1 MLQDNLSWLFD
12 KTCVGASAGPGPQ
25 WECVKGRSDLEPRT
39 TESYMKAQRLNRRGG
54 VACVALGV
62 WAASWIAI
70 QAQSPMLVPRPLTHQ
85 DIHDYGLPANMQVS
99 GGLDTVGIG
108 QPVYLDLLLPKNLT
122 NITGI
127 NWELTLKPVGS
138 TDTLQPSPLGP
149 NVPAYEPRAQLD
161 YNVADRR
168 LLKPTVAGQYTVQVT
183 VSTATTNLVLQRN
196 VSVGTYLGAHTCALC
211 HSGGVIAQDKYHQ
224 WQQTAHATFFTRA
237 IDGLEA
243 PYYRA
248 SCIQCHVVGYDTDPA
263 AVNGGFDDVAAQL
276 GWTFPSRLTNGNWAA
291 MPQQLK
297 NLANIQCENCHG
309 PGSEHGMALGQ
320 TNVFNWP
327 RISVNY
333 SSGDCA
339 QCHSEE
345 PYHVYPLQWAN
356 SRHAVAVR
364 EERTACAGCHQGL
377 GFIDRM
383 KGVPEAQ
390 RRTAYE
396 SINCTACHDPHD
408 ATNPHQLRA
417 MSPITL
423 NDGFTVVDKGGKGL
437 LCMHCHQARRN
448 ATNYVEVTAGSSVFG
463 PHHGPQADML
473 VGANAVTYGKV
484 IPSSAHYQVVQ
495 DSCVTCHMQ
504 DTART
509 DPAHLQVGGHTWKMA
524 WDTGSNRVELVQ
536 ACVQCHG
543 DIDTFDFKRQD
554 YDGDGIIE
562 GVQTEVKGLLDK
574 LGMMLPPLG
583 RPEVAS
589 DTATRQKFTRPQ
601 LRALYNYLFVL
612 EDGSYGIHNLS
623 YAVGLLKA
631 SIADLSGD
639 ANNDGVPDWWQ
650 QAYFAGINDP
660 MAAPNASPAGDG
672 IPNWLKFALG
682 LDPRVAGMVLPD
694 GVVFVQGKNLGG
706 GDDKVRIYTA
716 AEITFDTQVGKRYQI
731 QAVST
736 LGGGWQ
742 NIGEPIE
749 GTGQPVSYLT
759 PTRGNAQQYYRVV
772 ELP

>member
-1 MLQDNLSWLFD
+1 
-12 KTCVGASAGPGPQ
+12 
-25 WECVKGRSDLEPRT
+25 
-39 TESYMKAQRLNRRGG
+39 MKAPRLNLRGVVTG
-54 VACVALGV
+54 ATCGILLVTGLLG
-62 WAASWIAI
+62 
-70 QAQSPMLVPRPLTHQ
+70 QAQSPLLVPRALTPQEIQ
-85 DIHDYGLPANMQVS
+85 DYNLPTNLQVS

-108 QPVYLDLLLPKNLT
+108 QPVYLDLLLPKTMT
-122 NITGI
+122 NVTGI
-127 NWELTLKPVGS
+127 TWELSLKPVGS
-138 TDTLQPSPLGP
+138 VDTLQPSPLGP
-149 NVPAYEPRAQLD
+149 AVPAYEPRAQLD
-161 YNVADRR
+161 YHVADRR
-168 LLKPTVAGQYTVQVT
+168 MLKPTMAGQYSVEVRVT
-183 VSTATTNLVLQRN
+183 TPSTNLVLRRN
-196 VSVGTYLGAHTCALC
+196 ISAGTYLGAHTCALC
-211 HSGGVIAQDKYHQ
+211 HSGGVVAQDMYHQ
-224 WQQTAHATFFTRA
+224 WRQTAHATYFTRA
-237 IDGLEA
+237 IDGQVA
-243 PYYRA
+243 PFYRS
-248 SCIQCHVVGYDTDPA
+248 SCIQCHVVGFDTDPA

-276 GWTFPSRLTNGNWAA
+276 GWTFPARLTNGNWAA
-291 MPQQLK
+291 MPPQLK

-320 TNVFNWP
+320 TNLFNWP
-327 RISVNY
+327 RISVSY

-339 QCHSEE
+339 QCHSRE
-345 PYHVYPLQWAN
+345 PYYVHALQWAN
-356 SRHAVAVR
+356 SHHAVALR
-364 EERTACAGCHQGL
+364 QERTACAGCHQGI

-390 RRTAYE
+390 RRTTYE
-396 SINCTACHDPHD
+396 SINCTACHDPHS
-408 ATNPHQLRA
+408 AANPHQLRSVA
-417 MSPITL
+417 PVTL
-423 NDGFTVVDKGGKGL
+423 MDGVTVVDKGGKGQ
-437 LCMHCHQARRN
+437 LCMLCHMTRRN
-448 ATNYVEVTAGSSVFG
+448 ATNYVEVTAGSAIFG
-463 PHHGPQADML
+463 PHYGAQADML

-484 IPSSAHYQVVQ
+484 IPSSAHYQVVK
-495 DSCVTCHMQ
+495 DSCVACHMQ
-504 DTART
+504 ETERT

-524 WDTGSNRVELVQ
+524 WDAGTNRVELVK

-554 YDGDGIIE
+554 YDGDGVIE

-589 DTATRQKFTRPQ
+589 DEATRRTFTRPQ
-601 LRALYNYLFVL
+601 LRALYNYLFVKN
-612 EDGSYGIHNLS
+612 DGSYGIHNLS

-639 ANNDGVPDWWQ
+639 ANNDGLPDWWQ

-672 IPNWLKFALG
+672 VPNWLKFALG
-682 LDPRVAGMVLPD
+682 LDPRVAGVVVPD

-742 NIGEPIE
+742 NIGEPIV
-749 GTGQPVSYLT
+749 GTGQAVSYLT
-759 PTRGNAQQYYRVV
+759 PTRANVQQYYRVV

>member
-1 MLQDNLSWLFD
+1 
-12 KTCVGASAGPGPQ
+12 
-25 WECVKGRSDLEPRT
+25 
-39 TESYMKAQRLNRRGG
+39 MKARNGIRRGG
-54 VACVALGV
+54 VAGVVAGLLGLWSV
-62 WAASWIAI
+62 SSP
-70 QAQSPMLVPRPLTHQ
+70 AQSPLLVPRPLTHQ
-85 DIHDYGLPANMQVS
+85 DIHDYGLPTNLQVS

-108 QPVYLDLLLPKNLT
+108 QPVYLELLLPKSMT
-122 NITGI
+122 NVTGVT
-127 NWELTLKPVGS
+127 WELTVKPVGS
-138 TDTLQPSPLGP
+138 ADILLESPLGP
-149 NVPAYEPRAQLD
+149 NVPAFDPRAQLD
-161 YNVADRR
+161 YNVVDRR
-168 LLKPTVAGQYTVQVT
+168 LLKPSAAGQYSVQVT
-183 VSTATTNLVLQRN
+183 VNLGTTNLVLRRN
-196 VSVGTYLGAHTCALC
+196 VSAGTYLGAWTCALC
-211 HSGGVIAQDKYHQ
+211 HSGGAIAENKYAQ
-224 WQQTAHATFFTRA
+224 WQQTAHATFFQRA
-237 IDGLEA
+237 INGEVA

-276 GWTFPSRLTNGNWAA
+276 GWTFPSRLSPTNWAA
-291 MPQQLK
+291 LPQALK

-309 PGSEHGMALGQ
+309 AGSEHALALGQ
-320 TNVFNWP
+320 TNLFNWP
-327 RISVNY
+327 RITVSY
-333 SSGDCA
+333 SAGDCA

-364 EERTACAGCHQGL
+364 QERTDCVGCHQGI

-383 KGVPEAQ
+383 KGVPMAQ
-390 RRTAYE
+390 RRTQYE
-396 SINCTACHDPHD
+396 SINCSACHDPHD

-417 MSPITL
+417 MGPVTL
-423 NDGFTVVDKGGKGL
+423 ADGFTVVAKGGKGL
-437 LCMHCHQARRN
+437 LCMNCHMSRQN
-448 ATNYVEVTAGSSVFG
+448 ATNYVEVTAGSNRFG
-463 PHHGPQADML
+463 PHYGPQADML

-484 IPSSAHYQVVQ
+484 IPSSAHYQVVG
-495 DSCVTCHMQ
+495 DSCVACHMQ
-504 DTART
+504 DTDRA

-524 WDTGSNRVELVQ
+524 WDTGSNRVELVR

-562 GVQTEVKGLLDK
+562 GVQTEVKGLLEK
-574 LGMMLPPLG
+574 LAMMLPPVG
-583 RPEVAS
+583 QPVVAS
-589 DTATRQKFTRPQ
+589 DTATRSKFTRAQ

-639 ANNDGVPDWWQ
+639 ANNDGLPDWWQ
-650 QAYFAGINDP
+650 QAYFTGINDP

-672 IPNWLKFALG
+672 VPNWLKFALG
-682 LDPRVAGMVLPD
+682 LDPRVPGVALPD

-706 GDDKVRIYTA
+706 GDEKVRIYTA
-716 AEITFDTQVGKRYQI
+716 AEITFDTKPDKRYQI
-731 QAVST
+731 QAVSS

-742 NIGEPIE
+742 NIGAPIQ

-759 PTRGNAQQYYRVV
+759 PTRANVQQYYRVI
-772 ELP
+772 ELD